1 MATGSITDSTAQD
14 NIPEKGTSA
23 SELQVSQVHIWAKE
37 NCVPGVASGNGYTAW
52 LSTELKDVMSFN

>member
-23 SELQVSQVHIWAKE
+23 SELKVSQVHIWAKE
-37 NCVPGVASGNGYTAW
+37 SCVPAVASGNGYTAW
-52 LSTELKDVMSFN
+52 LSAELKDVISFN